1 MIVALQSCRAT
12 KYVLKDNESLL
23 VANKI
28 MLHSDIKNID
38 DKSKMQTDLARQVIY
53 NQQPNKKFMNF
64 FRLKLGLYAA
74 SYRKK
79 NKAKNESKKKKKGDK
94 AFFEDYAGEP
104 PVIFDSAA
112 IESSKSRM
120 SNYLFYKGYFHSHIS
135 TNFETK
141 NKKTVVTYHVDTDT
155 AFRYRKIIKQTEDS
169 ILYKYANLDNGNSFL
184 KEGDIFDIDNIKKE
198 RERIATNIQNKG
210 YFTFS
215 PDFIVLRVDSTNAG
229 EHLVDAYLVVKNE
242 VDSSLHKRYVYLDIN
257 VNVNH
262 DNKSKSKKAT
272 FLERQLDTI
281 CNVNYNVAKNSIK
294 PKILSRSLRLKP
306 EDIFSVNEQV
316 ATRSNLYGLG
326 VFNFINIKHEPF
338 SFSPEE
344 MGLITSIE
352 CVMSKKH
359 SFSNELELNTNA
371 QSTLGFSLSGTY
383 INKNVFNS
391 AAKLYVSLRSGVNF
405 QFQKNFQD
413 GEHLSAI
420 NNVNVL
426 GEVRISLARI
436 FPSFKRKQCTTY
448 EKYKPQTN
456 IALNYN
462 YQRRVGL
469 YTLNTISINYG
480 YEWYNDRFRHI
491 FSPLSLTYVKPSN
504 LTAAFN
510 DRLQNNPFLK
520 KSFDNQFILG
530 QDYTFFY
537 TNQNINVGKYKN
549 YFSLRANLNMG
560 GNVLFA
566 FASLNK
572 NKTKPYSL
580 SNIPFAQF
588 ARIELEPKYFFNF
601 KKKQSLGFRAFVG
614 IGIPYGNSSTDKATV
629 MPYIKQFSAGGPMS
643 LRAWPYRQ
651 IGPGGYKFR
660 NTNTNIAQLDQT
672 GDIRLELNAEYRFN
686 IFKMFK
692 GAVFS
697 DAGNVW
703 TYKKDT
709 ARTNAEFNFK
719 RFGKEIAWCVG
730 AGLRL
735 DLSFFVIR
743 FDVALPIY
751 DPSYTSGAKWISDII
766 GYRRDYFNQKYEA
779 NPTMTHKEVRKYYR
793 RTEIGRMVG
802 YNIAIGYPF

>member
-1 MIVALQSCRAT
+1 MITVLQSCSAT

-23 VANKI
+23 VSNKI
-28 MLHSDIKNID
+28 IFHSDIKNFE
-38 DKSKMQTDLARQVIY
+38 DKNKMQTDLARQVVY
-53 NQQPNKKFMNF
+53 NQQPNKKFMNL
-64 FRLKLGLYAA
+64 FRLKLGLYAS

-79 NKAKNESKKKKKGDK
+79 NIKKKENKKKKKDK

-104 PVIFDSAA
+104 PVIFDSSA

-120 SNYLFYKGYFHSHIS
+120 QNFLFYKGYFHNNIS
-135 TNFETK
+135 TSYSTK
-141 NKKTVVTYHVDTDT
+141 RKKTVVTYHVDTDT
-155 AFRYRKIIKQTEDS
+155 AFRYRKVYKQSEDS
-169 ILYKYANLDNGNSFL
+169 TLAKYIHEHDGDSFL

-198 RERIATNIQNKG
+198 RERLATNIQNKG
-210 YFTFS
+210 YYTFS
-215 PDFIVLRVDSTNAG
+215 PDFIALRVDSTTAG
-229 EHLVDAYLVVKNE
+229 KHLVDTYLIVKNE
-242 VDSSLHKRYVYLDIN
+242 VDSSLHKKYVYLD
-257 VNVNH
+257 VNVNINH
-262 DNKSKSKKAT
+262 DINSKYKKA
-272 FLERQLDTI
+272 FLLDRKLDTI
-281 CNVNYNVAKNSIK
+281 CNVNYNVAKNSVN

-306 EDIFSVNEQV
+306 EDIFSVDEQL

-326 VFNFINIKHEPF
+326 VFKFINIKHEPF

-352 CVMSKKH
+352 CTMSKKH

-371 QSTLGFSLSGTY
+371 QSTLGFSLSGSY

-391 AAKLYVSLRSGVNF
+391 AAKLYVSLRSGLDF
-405 QFQKNFQD
+405 QFQKSFQD
-413 GEHLSAI
+413 GNHLSAI

-426 GEVRISLARI
+426 GEVRINLARI
-436 FPSFKRKQCTTY
+436 FPSFKRKQCSSY
-448 EKYKPQTN
+448 SKYKPQTN
-456 IALNYN
+456 ISLNYN
-462 YQRRVGL
+462 YQRRLAL

-480 YEWYNDRFRHI
+480 YEWYNDKFRHI
-491 FSPLSLTYVKPSN
+491 FSPLSMTYVKPSN

-510 DRLQNNPFLK
+510 DRLENNPFLK

-549 YFSLRANLNMG
+549 FFSLRANFNIG
-560 GNVLFA
+560 GNILYA
-566 FASLNK
+566 FTSLNK
-572 NKTKPYSL
+572 SKSKPYTL

-601 KKKQSLGFRAFVG
+601 KKKQSLGFRTLIG
-614 IGIPYGNSSTDKATV
+614 IGIPYGNSATYKATV

-643 LRAWPYRQ
+643 LRAWPFRQ
-651 IGPGGYKFR
+651 IGPGGYQFR

-686 IFKMFK
+686 IYKIFK

-703 TYKKDT
+703 MFKKDT

-730 AGLRL
+730 AGIRL
-735 DLSFFVIR
+735 DLSFFIIR
-743 FDVALPIY
+743 FDVALPLY
-751 DPSYTSGAKWISDII
+751 DPSYTDGAKWISDII
-766 GYRRDYFNQKYEA
+766 AYRNTYMNQKYAE
-779 NPTMTHKEVRKYYR
+779 NPSMSHKEVRKYYR